1 MNSFSPILLA
11 KLAHDAGFVVELGEG
26 DGWLAFAIPGRDLTL
41 WLRGQDE
48 ALVAALSRRDVLAEL
63 PIGAP
68 WSGLLPAGAAGA
80 RQVASTNELLTLLHR
95 ARVLERTLPDA
106 LLTEYRQATTEIE
119 TTEALAWVRQRRGQ
133 ALFRQGLFDYW
144 GGRCALTGLDVPELL
159 RASHAKPWK
168 DATDAERLDVH
179 NGLLLAAHLDAA
191 FDQGFIAFDATG
203 RIEISPALPANA
215 VAILGLNP
223 SLRLTRLSAA
233 HAPYLAWH
241 RGRVFRGDEVP
252 EVAQDP

>member
-1 MNSFSPILLA
+1 MHSAILIS
-11 KLAHDAGFVVELGEG
+11 KLAHDAGFVVELGEA

-41 WLRGQDE
+41 WLRGQSE

-63 PIGAP
+63 PIGTSWNGA
-68 WSGLLPAGAAGA
+68 LPDAAQGA
-80 RQVASTNELLTLLHR
+80 RQLASSNELLTLLHR

-106 LLTEYRQATTEIE
+106 LLTEYRQITTDIE

-133 ALFRQGLFDYW
+133 ALFRQGLLDYW
-144 GGRCALTGLDVPELL
+144 GGRCALTGLEVPELL

-168 DATDAERLDVH
+168 AANDAERLDVH

-203 RIEISPALPANA
+203 RIEISPALPASA
-215 VAILGLNP
+215 VAILGLSP
-223 SLRLTRLSAA
+223 TLRLARLSAA
-233 HAPYLAWH
+233 HVPYLTWH
-241 RGRVFRGDEVP
+241 RGHVFRGNEVP
-252 EVAQDP
+252 EVTKDP

>member
-1 MNSFSPILLA
+1 MTHPSPILLT
-11 KLAHDAGFVVELGEG
+11 KLANDAGFAGELGEA
-26 DGWLAFAIPGRDLTL
+26 DGWLAFAVPGRDLEL

-48 ALVAALSRRDVLAEL
+48 ALVAALSRGDVLAEL
-63 PIGAP
+63 PLGAP
-68 WSGLLPAGAAGA
+68 WSGPLPSGAAGA
-80 RQVASTNELLTLLHR
+80 RQVASASELLTLLHR

-106 LLTEYRQATTEIE
+106 LLVEYQRAAADIDR
-119 TTEALAWVRQRRGQ
+119 TEAEALVRQRRGQ
-133 ALFRQGLFDYW
+133 ALFRQGLLDYW
-144 GGRCALTGLDVPELL
+144 GGRCAISGLDVPQLL

-203 RIEISPALPANA
+203 RIEISPALPASA

-241 RGRVFRGDEVP
+241 RAHVFRGGDVP

>member
-1 MNSFSPILLA
+1 MTGLSPILLA
-11 KLAHDAGFVVELGEG
+11 KLAHDAGFVVELGET

-48 ALVAALSRRDVLAEL
+48 ALVAALSRRDVLTEIA
-63 PIGAP
+63 IGTA
-68 WSGLLPAGAAGA
+68 WSGSLPGAAQGA
-80 RQVASTNELLTLLHR
+80 RRVGSANDLLTLLHR

-106 LLTEYRQATTEIE
+106 LLTEFKQTAADVD

-133 ALFRQGLFDYW
+133 ELFRQGLFDYW
-144 GGRCALTGLDVPELL
+144 GGRCALTGLEVPELL

-179 NGLLLAAHLDAA
+179 NGLLLAAHLDVA
-191 FDQGFIAFDATG
+191 FDQGFIAFDAAG
-203 RIEISPALPANA
+203 RIEISPALPAGA

-223 SLRLTRLSAA
+223 ALRLTRLGAA

-241 RGRVFRGDEVP
+241 RGHVFRLK
-252 EVAQDP
+252 